1 MVCGSIPAVKRR
13 GTATESLMTDPSPRM
28 LLAAICFAEI
38 AGMAAF
44 ATFPALVPVFQPDWA
59 LNNTEVGWIS
69 GIYYAGYVV
78 AVPVL
83 VSLTDRM
90 DARHIY
96 LACMAVSGISAL
108 GFAFLAHG
116 LWTGSLWRFLQG
128 VGLAGTYM
136 PGLKALTDRLPAEAQ
151 SRGVAFYTSSFGIGS
166 SLSFLIAG
174 EIEALLDWRWA
185 FILSA
190 IGPVI
195 AFVIAA
201 SMFKPRPVTGA
212 PPPARLLDFRP
223 VFRNRRVIAYTLA
236 YCVHNAELFAL
247 RSWVVAYL
255 VFSVSLQAADTAG
268 TLLRATVIATFT
280 GLVGMPASVLGNELA
295 RKWGR
300 PPVLLA
306 VMSLSALIAITV
318 GFGAALPYPVV
329 IALVLVY
336 GFLVT
341 ADSATITA
349 GVVEAADPG
358 LRGMTM
364 AVHAMIGFIGS
375 ALGPI
380 LFGVVLDIGGGA
392 ESGFAW
398 GLSYSVIAAVLM
410 LGPLFI
416 YTLGRAR
423 SSRESDKDA

>member
-1 MVCGSIPAVKRR
+1 
-13 GTATESLMTDPSPRM
+13 MTDPSPR
-28 LLAAICFAEI
+28 LLLGAVCLAEI
-38 AGMAAF
+38 MGMAAF
-44 ATFPALVPVFQPDWA
+44 ASFPALVPVFQPEWA

-69 GIYYAGYVV
+69 GVYYAGYVV

-90 DARHIY
+90 DARRIY
-96 LACMAVSGISAL
+96 LVCMAISALSAL
-108 GFAFLAHG
+108 GFSLLAYG
-116 LWTGSLWRFLQG
+116 FWTGSLWRFLQG

-136 PGLKALTDRLPAEAQ
+136 PGLKALTDRLPAASH

-166 SLSFLIAG
+166 SLSFLVAG
-174 EIEALLDWRWA
+174 EIAAAHDWRWA
-185 FILSA
+185 FGLAA
-190 IGPVI
+190 IGPAL
-195 AFVIAA
+195 AFLLAA
-201 SMFKPRPVTGA
+201 RVLKPRRPNGARPATG
-212 PPPARLLDFRP
+212 LLDFRP

-236 YCVHNAELFAL
+236 YCVHNAELFVL

-255 VFSVSLQAADTAG
+255 VFSMSLQAAGSAG
-268 TLLRATVIATFT
+268 TLVRATVIATLA
-280 GLVGMPASVLGNELA
+280 GLLGMPASVLGNELA
-295 RKWGR
+295 RKLGR
-300 PPVLLA
+300 PRVLLA
-306 VMSLSALIAITV
+306 AMSISAVVAVTV

-349 GVVEAADPG
+349 AVVEAADPE

-375 ALGPI
+375 TLGPI
-380 LFGVVLDIGGGA
+380 LFGVVLDLGGGGD
-392 ESGFAW
+392 SRFAW
-398 GLSYSVIAAVLM
+398 GLSFSVIAAILM

-416 YTLGRAR
+416 YTLGRDRAVAE
-423 SSRESDKDA
+423 SASR

>member
-1 MVCGSIPAVKRR
+1 MS
-13 GTATESLMTDPSPRM
+13 DPSPRQ
-28 LLAAICFAEI
+28 LLAAVCVAEI
-38 AGMAAF
+38 LGMAAF
-44 ATFPALVPVFQPDWA
+44 ATFPALVPVFQPEWS
-59 LNNTEVGWIS
+59 LSNTEVGWIS
-69 GIYYAGYVV
+69 GVYYGGYVV
-78 AVPVL
+78 AVPIL

-90 DARHIY
+90 DARRIY
-96 LACMAVSGISAL
+96 LVSMAVSAISAL
-108 GFAFLAHG
+108 GFAFLAFG

-136 PGLKALTDRLPAEAQ
+136 PGLKALTDRLPASAQ

-174 EIEALLDWRWA
+174 EIAADFDWHRA
-185 FILSA
+185 FLLSA
-190 IGPVI
+190 IGPAL
-195 AFVIAA
+195 AFLVAA
-201 SMFKPRPVTGA
+201 RILKPRPTNGTRPATG
-212 PPPARLLDFRP
+212 LLDFRP
-223 VFRNRRVIAYTLA
+223 VFRNRKVIAYTLA

-255 VFSVSLQAADTAG
+255 VFSASLQTAG
-268 TLLRATVIATFT
+268 EAGTAIRATIVATLT
-280 GLVGMPASVLGNELA
+280 GLMGMPASVLGNEVA
-295 RKWGR
+295 RKFGR

-306 VMSLSALIAITV
+306 AMSLSAIVAICV

-329 IALVLVY
+329 IALVLLY

-349 GVVEAADPG
+349 GVVEAASSD

-380 LFGVVLDIGGGA
+380 LFGIVLDLGGGG
-392 ESGFAW
+392 ESRVAW
-398 GLSYSVIAAVLM
+398 GLSYIMIAAVLM

-416 YTLGRAR
+416 YTLGR
-423 SSRESDKDA
+423 DKASATPKERVLS

>member
-1 MVCGSIPAVKRR
+1 
-13 GTATESLMTDPSPRM
+13 MTDPSPRF
-28 LLAAICFAEI
+28 LLAAVCFAEI
-38 AGMAAF
+38 IGMAAF
-44 ATFPALVPVFQPDWA
+44 ATFPSLVPVFQPEWA
-59 LNNTEVGWIS
+59 LSNTEVGWIS
-69 GIYYAGYVV
+69 GVYYAGYVV

-90 DARHIY
+90 DARRIY
-96 LACMAVSGISAL
+96 LASMAVSIISAL

-116 LWTGSLWRFLQG
+116 FWTGSLWRFLQG

-136 PGLKALTDRLPAEAQ
+136 PGLKALTDRLPEESH

-174 EIEALLDWRWA
+174 EIDALLNWRWA
-185 FILSA
+185 FALSA
-190 IGPVI
+190 AGPAV

-201 SMFKPRPVTGA
+201 WILKPRPVTGA
-212 PPPARLLDFRP
+212 PPSANLLDFRP

-255 VFSVSLQAADTAG
+255 VFSTSLQAADTAG

-300 PPVLLA
+300 PPVLLV
-306 VMSLSALIAITV
+306 VMSMSAIVAIAV

-349 GVVEAADPG
+349 GVVEAADPS

-364 AVHAMIGFIGS
+364 AVHAMIGFVGS

-380 LFGVVLDIGGGA
+380 LFGVVLDVGGGGD
-392 ESGFAW
+392 SGFAW
-398 GLSYSVIAAVLM
+398 GLAYTVIAAVLM
-410 LGPLFI
+410 LGPVFI
-416 YTLGRAR
+416 YTLGRPR
-423 SSRESDKDA
+423 PERGREDGG

>member
-1 MVCGSIPAVKRR
+1 
-13 GTATESLMTDPSPRM
+13 MTDPSPR
-28 LLAAICFAEI
+28 LLLVAVCFAEI
-38 AGMAAF
+38 IGMSAF
-44 ATFPALVPVFQPDWA
+44 ATFPSLVPVFQPEWA

-90 DARHIY
+90 DARRIY
-96 LACMAVSGISAL
+96 LVCMAISALSAL
-108 GFAFLAHG
+108 GFALLAYG
-116 LWTGSLWRFLQG
+116 FWTGSLWRFLQG

-136 PGLKALTDRLPAEAQ
+136 PGLKALTDRLPPASH

-166 SLSFLIAG
+166 SLSFLVAG
-174 EIEALLDWRWA
+174 EIVAALDWRWA
-185 FILSA
+185 FGLAA
-190 IGPVI
+190 IGPAL
-195 AFVIAA
+195 AFLLAA
-201 SMFKPRPVTGA
+201 RVFKPRQVNGARPATG
-212 PPPARLLDFRP
+212 LLDFRP

-236 YCVHNAELFAL
+236 YCVHNAELFVL

-255 VFSVSLQAADTAG
+255 VFSMSLQAAGSAG
-268 TLLRATVIATFT
+268 TLVRATVIATLA
-280 GLVGMPASVLGNELA
+280 GLLGMPASVLGNELA
-295 RKWGR
+295 RKLGR
-300 PPVLLA
+300 PRVLLA
-306 VMSLSALIAITV
+306 AMSISAVVAVTV

-349 GVVEAADPG
+349 GVVEAADPE

-375 ALGPI
+375 TLGPI
-380 LFGVVLDIGGGA
+380 LFGVVLDVGGGGD
-392 ESGFAW
+392 SRFAW
-398 GLSYSVIAAVLM
+398 GLSFSVIAAILM

-416 YTLGRAR
+416 FTLGRDRAAAGVA
-423 SSRESDKDA
+423 SR

>member
-1 MVCGSIPAVKRR
+1 MVCGPAIEMR
-13 GTATESLMTDPSPRM
+13 MTDPSPRL
-28 LLAAICFAEI
+28 LLAAVCFAEI
-38 AGMAAF
+38 VGMAAF
-44 ATFPALVPVFQPDWA
+44 ATFPSLVPVFQPEWG
-59 LNNTEVGWIS
+59 LSSTEVGWIS
-69 GIYYAGYVV
+69 GVYYAGYVA

-90 DARHIY
+90 DARRIY
-96 LACMAVSGISAL
+96 LASMAVSGLAAL
-108 GFAFLAHG
+108 GFAFLATG
-116 LWTGSLWRFLQG
+116 LWSASLWRFLQG

-136 PGLKALTDRLPAEAQ
+136 PGLKALTDRLPAKSQ

-174 EIEALLDWRWA
+174 EIDAVLDWRWA

-190 IGPVI
+190 IGPAV

-201 SMFKPRPVTGA
+201 RMFRPLPIAGA
-212 PPPARLLDFRP
+212 PPSARLLDFRP

-255 VFSVSLQAADTAG
+255 VFSVSLQAADAAG

-300 PPVLLA
+300 PPVLLV
-306 VMSLSALIAITV
+306 VMSTSAIVAVTV
-318 GFGAALPYPVV
+318 GFGAVLPYPVV
-329 IALVLVY
+329 ISLVLVY

-349 GVVEAADPG
+349 GVVEAADPA

-380 LFGVVLDIGGGA
+380 LFGVVLDIGGGG
-392 ESGFAW
+392 ESRFAW

-416 YTLGRAR
+416 YTLGRAKL
-423 SSRESDKDA
+423 SREPDEDA

>member
-1 MVCGSIPAVKRR
+1 
-13 GTATESLMTDPSPRM
+13 MTDPSPRF

-38 AGMAAF
+38 IGMAAF
-44 ATFPALVPVFQPDWA
+44 ATFPSLVPVFQPEWA

-69 GIYYAGYVV
+69 GVYYAGYVV

-90 DARHIY
+90 DARRIY
-96 LACMAVSGISAL
+96 LVCMAVSAVSAL
-108 GFAFLAHG
+108 GFAFMAHG
-116 LWTGSLWRFLQG
+116 LWTASLWRFLQG

-136 PGLKALTDRLPAEAQ
+136 PGLKALTDRLPAASQ

-174 EIEALLDWRWA
+174 EIEAVLDWRWA
-185 FILSA
+185 FALSA
-190 IGPVI
+190 IGPAL
-195 AFVIAA
+195 AFMLAA
-201 SMFKPRPVTGA
+201 KILKPRPATGA
-212 PPPARLLDFRP
+212 RPSARLLDFRP
-223 VFRNRRVIAYTLA
+223 VFRNRQVIAYTLA
-236 YCVHNAELFAL
+236 YCVHNAELFVL

-255 VFSVSLQAADTAG
+255 VFSLSLQAADAAG
-268 TLLRATVIATFT
+268 TIFRATVIATLA
-280 GLVGMPASVLGNELA
+280 GLLGMPASVFGNELA
-295 RKWGR
+295 RKLGR

-306 VMSLSALIAITV
+306 AMSISAVVAVTV

-329 IALVLVY
+329 IGLVLVY

-341 ADSATITA
+341 ADSATLTA
-349 GVVEAADPG
+349 GVMEAADPA

-375 ALGPI
+375 TMGPI
-380 LFGVVLDIGGGA
+380 LFGVVLDLGGGGD
-392 ESGFAW
+392 SRFAW
-398 GLSYSVIAAVLM
+398 GLSFTVIAAVLM

-416 YTLGRAR
+416 YTLGRPGGGKAPG
-423 SSRESDKDA
+423 SG